1 MQKYLDNYK
10 SNIPIIL
17 LVFYSLGYI
26 YLDRY
31 YSRFNISIENY
42 INLSDIIFV
51 TIRTLVSLSLIYLI
65 IEFCLIIVSM
75 TILRIVYSKDL
86 NYKIRGRI
94 KDKQIYKRYHSIV
107 INKLIHKNTNGV
119 SFFIFMIIPFM
130 LVYFIDESIAIF
142 TIFFPFLIIKIYQII
157 HYEDDEEKNRMI
169 QISLSFLYVI
179 LIICFAIW
187 GHIDGNLNKTSKN
200 SSIVEFS
207 ENQKSYNTNLDSL
220 NYIGET
226 SSYLF
231 LYDRNN
237 RNSLIFN
244 KQNISNFRIKD
255 VTLTSEEKKE

>member
-1 MQKYLDNYK
+1 
-10 SNIPIIL
+10 
-17 LVFYSLGYI
+17 
-26 YLDRY
+26 
-31 YSRFNISIENY
+31 
-42 INLSDIIFV
+42 
-51 TIRTLVSLSLIYLI
+51 
-65 IEFCLIIVSM
+65 
-75 TILRIVYSKDL
+75 
-86 NYKIRGRI
+86 
-94 KDKQIYKRYHSIV
+94 
-107 INKLIHKNTNGV
+107 
-119 SFFIFMIIPFM
+119 
-130 LVYFIDESIAIF
+130 
-142 TIFFPFLIIKIYQII
+142 
-157 HYEDDEEKNRMI
+157 MI